1 MTQTDYRRHK
11 ARRAASSSA
20 ARSGNASHE
29 TFIDVIWGWL
39 EKLPTLG
46 PAGTV
51 LAVAGLFAGTLALSL
66 IVALI
71 LRALIVSDALN
82 PFRAEANSNLPTATP
97 NATPNPE
104 FMAPTLDVGNAPV
117 WQGTD
122 RVTVLLLGADTRPSE
137 RNSARPRTDSM
148 MLLMVDPQLKVAGVL
163 SIPRDLWVDIPG
175 YGLNRINTAYVW
187 GGGDLAMET
196 VQYNL
201 GVRVNYYVLVE
212 FNAFTTLID
221 EIGGIDVYVPYTIY
235 DPTYPDMAYGYDP
248 FYITAGQHH
257 MDGATALKYVRTR
270 HSDSDFGRAQRQQD
284 VLFAIRERV
293 LSLNMLPTLVQK
305 APTLY
310 ATLSD
315 SIETNM
321 TLDQMISLALLAQD
335 IPRENIRTGVID
347 ANYTRDY
354 ITNQGAQV
362 LIPDRERIG
371 PLLHEVFWIQ

>member
-1 MTQTDYRRHK
+1 MTQTDYRRPKAGSSTAHK
-11 ARRAASSSA
+11 KKHSE
-20 ARSGNASHE
+20 E
-29 TFIDVIWGWL
+29 TPVDIVWGWL
-39 EKLPTLG
+39 EKIPTLG
-46 PAGTV
+46 PVGTIA
-51 LAVAGLFAGTLALSL
+51 AVAGLFAGTLALSL

-71 LRALIVSDALN
+71 LRVLIVSDALN
-82 PFRAEANSNLPTATP
+82 PFRADVGELPTATP

-104 FMAPTLDVGNAPV
+104 FMAPTLDLGNAPV

-137 RNSARPRTDSM
+137 RGTARPRTDSI

-187 GGGDLAMET
+187 GAGDLAMET

-212 FNAFTTLID
+212 FDAFVTLID

-257 MDGATALKYVRTR
+257 MDGETALKYVRTR

-293 LSLNMLPTLVQK
+293 LSLNMLPTLIQK

-315 SIETNM
+315 SIVTNM
-321 TLDQMISLALLAQD
+321 TLDQMISLAMLAQD

-354 ITNQGAQV
+354 ITGQGAQV